1 MAQELRRTT
10 CSRDCPD
17 ACGIVATIE
26 DGRVVSVAGDPAHPV
41 TRGFLCFRTSRYP
54 DLLAGPARLREP
66 LLRKNGRL
74 VPVSWEEA
82 LATAA
87 SWLRTVRAESGPE
100 AVFHYRSGGSL
111 GILKQLADLFFDQF
125 GPVTGKVG
133 DICSGAG
140 EAAQIED
147 FGTSDSNAL
156 HDLRNSRHILLWG
169 KNPTVSNTHLV
180 PVLKE
185 AKANGA
191 KLVLVDP
198 VHHKTASLC
207 DERIQPAPGGDFE
220 LAMGIARVLFE
231 RGHVVPDAASFC
243 DGLPEFEALARSRS
257 VADWAR
263 AADVSVAVVES
274 LAARL
279 ADGPTAIL
287 VGWGMQRRLRG
298 GAIVRALDA
307 LCALSG
313 NLFRSGGGCSFYFK
327 RRKAFSPF
335 GPAVV
340 PPRVLRE
347 PVLGHDLLAATPKIR
362 LMWVTAGNPVAML
375 PDSTT
380 VAAALDAVEHL
391 VVADVFL
398 TETAKRAAL
407 VLPVPSLLEDDDLL
421 GAYGHHW
428 IGESRPAVAPPPG
441 VLHEAQIFQDLARR
455 LGMTGFP
462 QGSIDDLKRIALSD
476 SAPLGLSLEALRQNG
491 GTMQSPVSGPLLF
504 PDRKVLTPNGK
515 VQLLREAPAPQR
527 DAGLPPP
534 RVSGG
539 SAPLWLFSNSTE
551 KSQASI
557 WSGAGLGDHVW
568 IAAHPD
574 AVPGIADGALV
585 RVTSPRAQLTAR
597 LRHDPA
603 QRRDIAIMPKGGA
616 FERGQSANALV
627 DARTTDLGL
636 GAAYL
641 DCLVTLAPVEGQP
654 R

>member
-1 MAQELRRTT
+1 MAAELRRTT

-17 ACGIVATIE
+17 ACGIVAKIE
-26 DGRVVSVAGDPAHPV
+26 HGEVTSIAGDPAHPV

-54 DLLAGPARLREP
+54 ELAAGPERLRQP
-66 LLRKNGRL
+66 LLRRGGQL

-87 SWLRTVRAESGPE
+87 GWLRTVRAESGPE

-156 HDLRNSRHILLWG
+156 FDLRNSRHILLWG

-185 AKANGA
+185 AKERGA

-198 VHHKTASLC
+198 VWHRAANLC

-220 LAMGIARVLFE
+220 LAMGIARVLFD
-231 RGHVVPDAASFC
+231 RGWVVPDAASFC

-257 VADWAR
+257 VAQWAE
-263 AADVSVAVVES
+263 AADVTTEAIES
-274 LAARL
+274 LARKL
-279 ADGPTAIL
+279 HDGPTAIL
-287 VGWGMQRRLRG
+287 VGWGMQRRVRG

-347 PVLGHDLLAATPKIR
+347 PVLGQDLLAATPKIR

-380 VAAALDAVEHL
+380 VAAALDAIEHL

-398 TETAKRAAL
+398 TETAKRASL

-428 IGESRPAVAPPPG
+428 IGESRPVVAPPPG
-441 VLHEAQIFQDLARR
+441 VPHEVEIFQDLARR
-455 LGMTGFP
+455 LGLSSYP
-462 QGSIDDLKRIALSD
+462 QGSIDDQKRVALAAV
-476 SAPLGLSLEALRQNG
+476 APMGLSLEALREAG
-491 GTMQSPVSGPLLF
+491 GTVRSPVSGPVLF
-504 PDRKVLTPNGK
+504 GHGKVLTQNGK
-515 VQLLREAPAPQR
+515 VQLMREEPPAQR
-527 DAGLPPP
+527 DAGLAPPSLP
-534 RVSGG
+534 GG

-568 IAAHPD
+568 IAVHPD
-574 AVPGIADGALV
+574 AVPGIPDGALV
-585 RVTSPRAQLTAR
+585 RVASRRAELLAQ
-597 LRHDPA
+597 LRHDNA
-603 QRRDIAIMPKGGA
+603 QRRDAAVMPKGGA
-616 FERGQSANALV
+616 FERGHAANALIE
-627 DARTTDLGL
+627 ARATDLGL

-641 DCLVTLAPVEGQP
+641 DCLVTIAPVEG
-654 R
+654 RD

>member
-1 MAQELRRTT
+1 MAAELRRTT

-17 ACGIVATIE
+17 ACGIVAKIE
-26 DGRVVSVAGDPAHPV
+26 DGRPVSLAGDPAHPV
-41 TRGFLCFRTSRYP
+41 TRGFLCFRTSRYL
-54 DLLAGPARLREP
+54 DLMSGADRLRQP
-66 LLRKNGRL
+66 LLRRGGSL

-82 LATAA
+82 LDTAA
-87 SWLRTVRAESGPE
+87 AWLKKVRTESGPT

-111 GILKQLADLFFDQF
+111 GILKQIADLFFDQF
-125 GPVTGKVG
+125 GPVTGRVG

-156 HDLRNSRHILLWG
+156 HDLEHSRHILLWG

-180 PVLKE
+180 PVLKQ
-185 AKANGA
+185 AKAKGA
-191 KLVLVDP
+191 QLVLVDP
-198 VHHKTASLC
+198 IHHKTASLC
-207 DERIQPAPGGDFE
+207 DDWIQPAPGGDFE
-220 LAMGIARVLFE
+220 LALGVARMLFD
-231 RGHVVPDAASFC
+231 RGQVVPEAAKFC
-243 DGLPEFEALARSRS
+243 DGLPEFEAIAQSRS
-257 VADWAR
+257 VADWAK
-263 AADVSVAVVES
+263 AADVPVATLGA
-274 LAARL
+274 LADRL

-287 VGWGMQRRLRG
+287 VGWGMQRRMRG

-327 RRKAFSPF
+327 RRKAFTPF
-335 GPAVV
+335 GPTVV

-347 PVLGHDLLAATPKIR
+347 PVLGHDLLAADPRIR

-380 VAAALDAVEHL
+380 VAAALDSIEHL

-428 IGESRPAVAPPPG
+428 IGESRPVVLPPPG
-441 VLHEAQIFQDLARR
+441 IRHEAQLFQDLARR
-455 LGMTGFP
+455 LGMHDFP
-462 QGSIDDLKRIALSD
+462 QDSIDDLKRRALAAV
-476 SAPLGLSLEALRQNG
+476 APLGLSLEALRQNG
-491 GTMQSPVSGPLLF
+491 GTMQSPVSGPQLF
-504 PDRKVLTPNGK
+504 PTGKTLTANGK
-515 VQLLREAPAPQR
+515 VQLLRTSPAPQSES
-527 DAGLPPP
+527 AAQPPSLP
-534 RVSGG
+534 GG

-557 WSGAGLGDHVW
+557 WSGAGLGDHAW
-568 IAAHPD
+568 IAVHPD
-574 AVPGIADGALV
+574 AVPGVADGELV
-585 RVTSPRAQLTAR
+585 RVASCRAELVAR
-597 LRHDPA
+597 VRHDRD
-603 QRRDIAIMPKGGA
+603 QRRDVAIMPKGGS
-616 FERGQSANALV
+616 FERGHAANALV
-627 DARTTDLGL
+627 EARPTDLGL

-641 DCLVTLAPVEGQP
+641 DCLVTLAPLQG
-654 R
+654 RAR

>member
-17 ACGIVATIE
+17 ACGIVATVE

-54 DLLAGPARLREP
+54 DLLTGPARLRQP
-66 LLRKNGRL
+66 LLRKNGQL

-87 SWLRTVRAESGPE
+87 SWLKTVRAESGPE

-111 GILKQLADLFFDQF
+111 GLLKQIADLFFDQF

-191 KLVLVDP
+191 QLVLVDP

-243 DGLPEFEALARSRS
+243 DGLPEFEAMARSRP
-257 VADWAR
+257 VADWAH
-263 AADVSVAVVES
+263 AADVSVAEVES

-279 ADGPTAIL
+279 SNGPTAIL

-335 GPAVV
+335 GPTVT

-347 PVLGHDLLAATPKIR
+347 PVLGHDLLAAAPKIR

-441 VLHEAQIFQDLARR
+441 VLHEAQIFQDLAKR
-455 LGMTGFP
+455 LGMTSFP
-462 QGSIDDLKRIALSD
+462 QGSIDDLKRLALAD

-491 GTMQSPVSGPLLF
+491 GTMPSPVSGPLLF
-504 PDRKVLTPNGK
+504 PDGKVLTKNGK
-515 VQLLREAPAPQR
+515 VQLLREAPSPQPESCV
-527 DAGLPPP
+527 PPP
-534 RVSGG
+534 RLPGA

-585 RVTSPRAQLTAR
+585 RVASPRAELTAR

>member
-17 ACGIVATIE
+17 ACGIVATVE
-26 DGRVVSVAGDPAHPV
+26 DGHVVSVAGDPAHPV

-54 DLLAGPARLREP
+54 DLLAGPARLRQP
-66 LLRKNGRL
+66 LLRKNGQL
-74 VPVSWEEA
+74 VPVSWDEA

-87 SWLRTVRAESGPE
+87 SWLKTVRAESGPE

-111 GILKQLADLFFDQF
+111 GLLKQIADLFFDQF

-191 KLVLVDP
+191 QLVLVDP

-243 DGLPEFEALARSRS
+243 DGLPEFEAMARSRP

-263 AADVSVAVVES
+263 AADVSVAEVES

-279 ADGPTAIL
+279 SNGPTAIL

-335 GPAVV
+335 GPTVT

-347 PVLGHDLLAATPKIR
+347 PVLGHDLLAAAPKIR

-441 VLHEAQIFQDLARR
+441 VLHEAQIFQDLAKR

-462 QGSIDDLKRIALSD
+462 QGSIDDLKRIALAD

-504 PDRKVLTPNGK
+504 PDGKVLTKNGK
-515 VQLLREAPAPQR
+515 VQLLREAPSPQPESCV
-527 DAGLPPP
+527 PPP
-534 RVSGG
+534 RLPGA

-557 WSGAGLGDHVW
+557 WSGTGLGDHVW

-585 RVTSPRAQLTAR
+585 RVASPRAELTAR